1 LNVTKKI
8 VQNITLVLSGN
19 IIFFILGFIY
29 FASSARYFDATD
41 FGIISFAMAINSLL
55 AVFIAFGTNIFFI
68 REVAKNKSTI
78 LKIIP
83 NSMVITFILGAIAF
97 IALTLYLKLFNYKL
111 NTIFVINVFFLS
123 TIVSSIK
130 GVLDS
135 IFQGLEKPI
144 YTSVGNILNSILL
157 FLSIIVT
164 QILNLNVIQFSI
176 LYLLVSVI
184 ILSYFL
190 LSISKFVNLK
200 NCFRIDLNYIKF
212 LMKESWPFAIT
223 YTFVTI
229 YVWTDSIMLSIF
241 KSEAEVGYYNIA
253 YKMVL
258 ALLLI
263 PTGFNTI
270 IYPLLSRYY
279 VEYSERVNINGI
291 LHKYFSIML
300 IIGVP
305 IGVGT
310 TILGDRIIDLIFGPK
325 YTPAA
330 IALQILIWS
339 LVFTYMNAPFVKL
352 FESINLQLL
361 VTKITGFSAFINVG
375 INYLLVPRYSLVGS
389 SVATLITE
397 AIVAISLMTYAIKL
411 GYFKIDYTEIIKVLI
426 ASMLMGLFIVSIYN
440 WNLILSFLFAMLFYF
455 IILYM
460 FKTINRS
467 DINFAKSLLD
477 RR

>member
-1 LNVTKKI
+1 MTKKI

-29 FASSARYFDATD
+29 FAFSARYFDATD

-111 NTIFVINVFFLS
+111 NTIFVINIFFLS

-200 NCFRIDLNYIKF
+200 NCFVIDLNYIKF

>member
-1 LNVTKKI
+1 MTKKI
-8 VQNITLVLSGN
+8 VQNIAFVLSGN
-19 IIFFILGFIY
+19 LIFSILGFIY
-29 FASSARYFDATD
+29 FASSARYFNAND
-41 FGIISFAMAINSLL
+41 FGIISFAMAMNSLL
-55 AVFIAFGTNIFFI
+55 AVFIVFGTNILFI
-68 REVAKNKSTI
+68 REVAKNKSI
-78 LKIIP
+78 IQKIIP

-97 IALTLYLKLFNYKL
+97 VALTLYLRLFNYKL
-111 NTIFVINVFFLS
+111 NTIVVINIFFLS
-123 TIVSSIK
+123 TIVCSIK
-130 GVLDS
+130 GVFDS

-144 YTSVGNILNSILL
+144 YTSVGNIFYSILL
-157 FLSIIVT
+157 LFSIIIT
-164 QILNLNVIQFSI
+164 QILKLNLIQFSI
-176 LYLLVSVI
+176 LYFLASVI

-200 NCFRIDLNYIKF
+200 NCLRIDLNYIKV

-241 KSEAEVGYYNIA
+241 KGEAEVGYYNVA

-263 PTGFNTI
+263 PTGFNII
-270 IYPLLSRYY
+270 IYPLLSRYH
-279 VEYSERVNINGI
+279 VEYSERANINKI
-291 LHKYFSIML
+291 LNKYFSIML

-305 IGVGT
+305 MGVGT
-310 TILGDRIIDLIFGPK
+310 TILGNRIIDLFFGPQ
-325 YTPAA
+325 YTPAV

-339 LVFTYMNAPFVKL
+339 VVFTYMNAPFVKL

-361 VTKITGFSAFINVG
+361 VTKISGFSAFINVG

-397 AIVAISLMTYAIKL
+397 AIVAISLITYAIKL
-411 GYFKIDYTEIIKVLI
+411 GYFKIDYIEIIKVLI
-426 ASMLMGLFIVSIYN
+426 ASMLMGIFIIVIYN

-455 IILYM
+455 ITLYM
-460 FKTINRS
+460 FKAINRS
-467 DINFAKSLLD
+467 DVNFAKLLLD

>member
-1 LNVTKKI
+1 
-8 VQNITLVLSGN
+8 
-19 IIFFILGFIY
+19 
-29 FASSARYFDATD
+29 
-41 FGIISFAMAINSLL
+41 
-55 AVFIAFGTNIFFI
+55 
-68 REVAKNKSTI
+68 
-78 LKIIP
+78 
-83 NSMVITFILGAIAF
+83 
-97 IALTLYLKLFNYKL
+97 
-111 NTIFVINVFFLS
+111 
-123 TIVSSIK
+123 
-130 GVLDS
+130 
-135 IFQGLEKPI
+135 
-144 YTSVGNILNSILL
+144 
-157 FLSIIVT
+157 
-164 QILNLNVIQFSI
+164 
-176 LYLLVSVI
+176 
-184 ILSYFL
+184 
-190 LSISKFVNLK
+190 
-200 NCFRIDLNYIKF
+200 
-212 LMKESWPFAIT
+212 MKESWPFAIT

-291 LHKYFSIML
+291 LHKYFSMML

-310 TILGDRIIDLIFGPK
+310 TILGNRIIDLIFGPK

-426 ASMLMGLFIVSIYN
+426 ASMLMGLFIVFIYN